1 MYTKVGLT
9 TGTISYYADNEL
21 FSSLN
26 KKIVLEFE
34 GENINSKYDFENRKH
49 AHTYMFGG
57 YCPIA
62 DEYVHDHASASVLGN
77 EAQKDYKKSR
87 RGNWCPLKA
96 SKIRRTTSEN
106 YIKNKGYC

>member
-1 MYTKVGLT
+1 MFTKVGLT

-26 KKIVLEFE
+26 DRIVLEFE
-34 GENINSKYDFENRKH
+34 GENINSKYDFENRRH

-62 DEYVHDHASASVLGN
+62 DEYVHDHALSSVLGT
-77 EAQKDYKKSR
+77 EAEKDYKKSR
-87 RGNWCPLKA
+87 KGNWCPLKA

-106 YIKNKGYC
+106 YLKYKGYC